1 MHTLLIFFQNGLG
14 GLAQLLPIVLIIVI
28 FYVLLIRPQQ
38 KRQRQLQETI
48 ASLKTGDRVITTG
61 GIIGVITA
69 VRDTSF
75 MIRSADKTVVLK
87 PPRVLTLELAL
98 EFIEDDE
105 LVEVTPDAIR
115 LRKRLLTEADRHRAD
130 RAARV

>member
-14 GLAQLLPIVLIIVI
+14 GLAQLLPIVLIIGI

-61 GIIGVITA
+61 GVIGVITA

-75 MIRSADKTVVLK
+75 MIRSADKTI
-87 PPRVLTLELAL
+87 LEIARTA
-98 EFIEDDE
+98 IAGIDE
-105 LVEVTPDAIR
+105 EQKQPG
-115 LRKRLLTEADRHRAD
+115 
-130 RAARV
+130 

>member
-48 ASLKTGDRVITTG
+48 ANLKIGDRIVTTG
-61 GIIGVITA
+61 GVIGVITT

-75 MIRSADKTVVLK
+75 LIRSADKSI
-87 PPRVLTLELAL
+87 LEIARSAVAG
-98 EFIEDDE
+98 
-105 LVEVTPDAIR
+105 VEEEGKQAG
-115 LRKRLLTEADRHRAD
+115 
-130 RAARV
+130 